1 MAQKYWKM
9 VMVDESQCP
18 DLQIFIH
25 LLSAIEFVQ
34 VSPLQSQVCVKTG
47 EGDLPFTNTDI

>member
-1 MAQKYWKM
+1 M

-18 DLQIFIH
+18 DLQIFSH